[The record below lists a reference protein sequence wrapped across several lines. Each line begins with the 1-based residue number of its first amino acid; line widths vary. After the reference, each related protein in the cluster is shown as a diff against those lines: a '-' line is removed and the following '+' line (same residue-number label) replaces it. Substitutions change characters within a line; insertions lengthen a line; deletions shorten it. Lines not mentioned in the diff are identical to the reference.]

1 VLVSWRIPYILMPPW
16 SPGSLALALLA
27 VLLGAS
33 SAAWLAQQ
41 RAWPQAGERT
51 ALIRGLVGLTVGLLV
66 AWMLPASGGLL
77 ALACCLP
84 LLALDAFLSGR
95 APLPTPG
102 GVAARWMHRYWSTE
116 GWPVQVERRGLL
128 QSWRGF
134 CQSRSL
140 EPAHGTF
147 PLGLLASAVAVVL
160 GSIWGAIPTPFAA
173 GLHAAHT
180 LDVLYWLL
188 GGQIVAL
195 VVGACCLLAAR
206 NVVGFPGRLI
216 PLSWQARV
224 RLLALLMPLGM
235 AVSLA
240 ALGVPALQA
249 RWWLALSLAGYTL
262 ADAVWSILL
271 LRLLP
276 NLTTM
281 VQARRHLLLPQQDA
295 RLAGPLHL
303 AHVRACEAHTQLL
316 RAQVEGVAIIVCTLL
331 LGWLIDRLGS
341 VDAVLVMVGLT
352 VALGLLCAALM
363 WMLVR
368 VTRRLAQQRSLLGR
382 RGLRFSGSSFSRLES
397 AATH

>member
-1 VLVSWRIPYILMPPW
+1 MPQAVPSCARPLQRTKTNKEQLCGEKQVCDPTTRDRSDLRGPRVQCVLVERELWHLDAADAAAPALGWRSSQNALMPACLASVWALGSLLGARLRGHARLWGSAFLACALLWLVSPVLVSWRIPYILMPPG

-41 RAWPQAGERT
+41 GAWPQAGERT
-51 ALIRGLVGLTVGLLV
+51 ALVRGLVGLTVGLLV

-160 GSIWGAIPTPFAA
+160 GSIWGAIPTPSTYSTGCSEARSS
-173 GLHAAHT
+173 L
-180 LDVLYWLL
+180 WLL
-188 GGQIVAL
+188 EPAVCWRHGMWSVSPVA
-195 VVGACCLLAAR
+195 
-206 NVVGFPGRLI
+206 
-216 PLSWQARV
+216 S
-224 RLLALLMPLGM
+224 
-235 AVSLA
+235 S
-240 ALGVPALQA
+240 
-249 RWWLALSLAGYTL
+249 
-262 ADAVWSILL
+262 
-271 LRLLP
+271 
-276 NLTTM
+276 
-281 VQARRHLLLPQQDA
+281 
-295 RLAGPLHL
+295 
-303 AHVRACEAHTQLL
+303 
-316 RAQVEGVAIIVCTLL
+316 
-331 LGWLIDRLGS
+331 
-341 VDAVLVMVGLT
+341 
-352 VALGLLCAALM
+352 
-363 WMLVR
+363 
-368 VTRRLAQQRSLLGR
+368 RSPGR
-382 RGLRFSGSSFSRLES
+382 RGCGYWHCSCRWGWR
-397 AATH
+397 